1 MTKLLEQA
9 VETVRSL
16 PEADQDRIA
25 NKLVNYIDTLVA
37 LRAEV
42 EVGIRELDAGEGREL
57 KFDELLRELHEKHHK
72 Q

>member
-57 KFDELLRELHEKHHK
+57 QFDELLRELHEKHHK